1 MEQIIEDALRNFPGI
16 NSSSSDGEQSQQQQQ
31 EPDIERE

>member
-16 NSSSSDGEQSQQQQQ
+16 NSSSDGEQSQQQQQ